1 MKYAM
6 FLILLALVVCTMSL
20 PAVHKVYLTYID
32 LIDHKRFI
40 WNLEACEKVAAKA
53 RSESTV
59 CADYVCKEYSFG
71 LAVAGVNCTNDG
83 VA

>member
-6 FLILLALVVCTMSL
+6 FLILLALVVCTISL
-20 PAVHKVYLTYID
+20 PA
-32 LIDHKRFI
+32 DHKRFI

-53 RSESTV
+53 RSESTI
-59 CADYVCKEYSFG
+59 CADYVCKEYSHG
-71 LAVAGVNCTNDG
+71 LAVAGVNCTNDD